1 MVVYLQYNLKTNK
14 MKKTLKID
22 GQLIEAKMFRTL
34 IAATNYIN
42 KNGGEMVY
50 FRAHE
55 YYVSI

>member
-1 MVVYLQYNLKTNK
+1 